1 VKIALA
7 TCAAVPDGWEDETLL
22 VEALRSRGAEPS
34 LVLWDEQEADWQAF
48 DRVLIRST
56 WDYTHRRDD
65 FIRWARSLG
74 DHLDNPAPLVEWNS
88 DKRYLADLEAA
99 GVPTI
104 ATRFVEP
111 GDPPPDLEGEVV
123 VKPTVSAGARD
134 TGRFAA
140 AHHDGARAL
149 LSRLSAAGRTAMV
162 QPYLGSVEGR
172 GETAIV
178 AIGGSESH
186 VLRKRAVLGADREA
200 PLRDDEL
207 GAAEAMYEP
216 DLVGAGSATE
226 GERAIAGL
234 VLAWL
239 KTRFGEAPLYARVD
253 MLCGDDGEP
262 VLLELELVEPAL
274 YFGTAPGSEAR
285 LAEALLLRRSR
296 DQG

>member
-7 TCAAVPDGWEDETLL
+7 TCAAVPEGWEDETLL
-22 VEALRSRGAEPS
+22 AEALRSRGAAPS
-34 LVLWDEQEADWQAF
+34 FVVWDDPGADWEAF

-56 WDYTHRRDD
+56 WDYTHRRAD
-65 FIRWARSLG
+65 FIEWARSLG
-74 DHLDNPAPLVEWNS
+74 DRLDNPAPLVEWNS

-104 ATRFVEP
+104 STRFAEP

-134 TGRFAA
+134 TGRFAP
-140 AHHDGARAL
+140 AHHDRARAL
-149 LSRLSAAGRTAMV
+149 LSRLAAAGRTAMV
-162 QPYLGSVEGR
+162 QPYMDSVEGR

-178 AIGGSESH
+178 AIEGSESH

-207 GAAEAMYEP
+207 GAAEAMYAP
-216 DLVGAGSATE
+216 DLVGAGSAEE
-226 GERAIAGL
+226 GDRAVATL
-234 VLAWL
+234 VLDWL
-239 KTRFGEAPLYARVD
+239 RKRFGAAPLYARVD
-253 MLCGDDGEP
+253 MLGGDREEP

-285 LAEALLLRRSR
+285 LAEGLLRRA
-296 DQG
+296 GTA